1 MLLPQLPFPAEHL
14 QFMAS
19 FYSGIYDFHGNG
31 LHSISSVPIFLIIT
45 VWLYEHFLIS
55 GGIFSL

>member
-1 MLLPQLPFPAEHL
+1 MLLPQLPFPPEHL

-31 LHSISSVPIFLIIT
+31 LHSISSALIFLIIT